1 MPLALAR
8 FLAIVLTALA
18 LAPGLARVLELPH
31 KIILDRQDHLVV
43 QGIYRGWSLLGI
55 VLFGALAANALV
67 FLLSRGRRAAAGWA
81 LVATL
86 LLIASL
92 TIFFVWT
99 YPVNQITANWTV
111 APPDW
116 QALRAR
122 WEYSHAANALVTFFA
137 LCAAVAAGL
146 MTRERLFA
154 H

>member
-1 MPLALAR
+1 MSLALAR

-18 LAPGLARVLELPH
+18 LAPGLAHVLELPH
-31 KIILDRQDHLVV
+31 KIALDREDYLVV

-55 VLFGALAANALV
+55 VLVGALAANVVV
-67 FLLSRGRRAAAGWA
+67 FLQSRRRGGAAEWA
-81 LVATL
+81 LTAAL

-92 TIFFVWT
+92 AIFFVWT

-122 WEYSHAANALVTFFA
+122 WEYSHAANALVTFLA
-137 LCAAVAAGL
+137 LCAAAAAGL
-146 MTRERLFA
+146 MTRERLFS

>member
-1 MPLALAR
+1 MSLALAR

-18 LAPGLARVLELPH
+18 LAPGLAHVLELPN
-31 KIILDRQDHLVV
+31 KIVLDRQDYLVV
-43 QGIYRGWSLLGI
+43 QGLYRGWSLLYI
-55 VLFGALAANALV
+55 VLLGALTANAVV
-67 FLLSRGRRAAAGWA
+67 FLLSRRRGAAAGWA

-86 LLIASL
+86 LLVASL
-92 TIFFVWT
+92 AIFFVWT

-122 WEYSHAANALVTFFA
+122 WEYSHAANALVTFLA
-137 LCAAVAAGL
+137 LCAAAAAGL
-146 MTRERLFA
+146 MTRDRLFN

>member
-1 MPLALAR
+1 MSLALAR

-18 LAPGLARVLELPH
+18 LAPGLAHVLELPH
-31 KIILDRQDHLVV
+31 KIVLGQQDYLVV

-55 VLFGALAANALV
+55 VLLGALAANALV
-67 FLLSRGRRAAAGWA
+67 FLLSLRRGAGAGWA
-81 LVATL
+81 LAATL

-92 TIFFVWT
+92 AIFFVWT

-122 WEYSHAANALVTFFA
+122 WEYSHAANALVTFLA
-137 LCAAVAAGL
+137 LCAAVTAGL
-146 MTRERLFA
+146 MTRERLFS